1 MQQPKQQSNQT
12 RAAWGQ
18 HLTGLMLIAIVGV
31 FVIVE
36 GRLSAEVVAYQ
47 PIGSDATA
55 TYTPPMTPTFTLTPQ
70 PTLTPSVFYTPPPT
84 STPNSTPYRRPTALP
99 RIVTPPPEG
108 VIEEP
113 PPPDM
118 IFQVNTTDD
127 SNDGTCDENHCS
139 LADAIIAANQQP
151 ATNLNY
157 ILLPEDTYLISG
169 ELPVITS
176 TIAVFGQGDG
186 AVIDG
191 GSPIEETNLFSV
203 ASGGDLR
210 LYDLTIQNGFRGVY
224 NRGSLTV
231 LRSHFLNNR
240 TTLVSFWNPANSNGA
255 GIYHDGPF
263 LSVFEST
270 FIDNEVEWASGA
282 AIHLRA
288 YEGDV
293 IQIKSSF
300 FRGNRGFFSG
310 AIYYS
315 GSAPITLTGNIFV
328 GNSYTAVFSEGSVYS
343 HFTPGTGDPVPD
355 HTVKNNCFTN
365 NLEPVVDSYTPAPDF
380 TENWWGAT
388 NYVPENVNVDDSKP
402 MNFAPPFCPQVFD
415 IIVPRYDATIEV
427 DINTVYG
434 GEWPFT
440 FSIIQQPTFGTLTP
454 VGDSTTRYTYE
465 SNVLRQAN
473 VDVFYYQVEDSR
485 GVTAFARVYIVPLF
499 WDLDRDT
506 VVEPEEI
513 VAVVNGVGATLN
525 EATTR
530 LDVTGDGQ
538 INSSDINEMA
548 QRVGV
553 VEWFRYIGRPFNEPT
568 PVPDDWLD

>member
-1 MQQPKQQSNQT
+1 MQQPKQQTNQT
-12 RAAWGQ
+12 RAVWGQ
-18 HLTGLMLIAIVGV
+18 HLTGLMLIAVVGIFV
-31 FVIVE
+31 FVE
-36 GRLSAEVVAYQ
+36 GRLSADVAAYQ
-47 PIGSDATA
+47 PIGSDNTA
-55 TYTPPMTPTFTLTPQ
+55 TFTPTMTPFSPTPQ

-99 RIVTPPPEG
+99 RIVTPIPKD

-118 IFQVNTTDD
+118 IFQVNTTND

-139 LADAIIAANQQP
+139 LADAVSAANQQP
-151 ATNLNY
+151 PTNLNY
-157 ILLPEDTYLISG
+157 IILPEDTYLISG

-176 TIAVFGQGDG
+176 KIAVFGQGDG

-231 LRSHFLNNR
+231 LRTHFLNNR
-240 TTLVSFWNPANSNGA
+240 TDLFFNQPGNGAGA

-263 LSVFEST
+263 LSILEST
-270 FIDNEVEWASGA
+270 FTDNEAKWSSGGA
-282 AIHLRA
+282 LYLRA
-288 YEGDV
+288 NASDV
-293 IQIKSSF
+293 IEIKSSF
-300 FRGNRGFFSG
+300 FRGNRAFFSG
-310 AIYYS
+310 AITYV
-315 GSAPITLTGNIFV
+315 GTANITLQDNIFA
-328 GNSYTAVFSEGSVYS
+328 GNSYSAVFSEGSVYS
-343 HFTPGTGDPVPD
+343 TSTGSSPN

-365 NLEPVVDSYTPAPDF
+365 NLESVVISSGQTVDF
-380 TENWWGAT
+380 TLNWWGAT
-388 NYVPENVNVDDSKP
+388 NYVPRNINVDDSKP
-402 MNFAPPFCPQVFD
+402 LNFAPPFCPQVFD

-440 FSIIQQPTFGTLTP
+440 FSIIQQPTFGTLAP
-454 VGDSTTRYTYE
+454 IGDSTTRYTYE
-465 SNVLRQAN
+465 SNVLKQAN

-485 GVTAFARVYIVPLF
+485 GVTGFARVYIVPFF
-499 WDLDRDT
+499 WDLNRDT
-506 VVEPEEI
+506 VVEPEEV
-513 VAVVNGVGATLN
+513 VAVVSGVGTTLN
-525 EATTR
+525 EATTQ

-538 INSSDINEMA
+538 IDGSDINEMLV
-548 QRVGV
+548 RVGI
-553 VEWFRYIGRPFNEPT
+553 VEWFRYIGRPLNEPT
-568 PVPDDWLD
+568 EVPADWLD